1 VRINIEPRRL
11 LDQWWPVHAQVVL
24 DLQTV
29 NDSNVAMIQNILLI
43 AAGYL
48 FGSIST
54 AIIVCKLMRL
64 PDPRTEGSRNPGATN
79 VARLGGKKAAALT
92 LAGDLLK
99 GLLPVLIAK
108 ALHAEPAILAAT
120 ALAAFLG
127 HLYPVFFGFQ
137 GGKGVATALGVIYGL
152 YWPVGLL
159 TTGIWLAMAMVF
171 RYSSLAALTAI
182 LLMPACF
189 LWLLP
194 ETQKTPIV
202 IAMVVLTVLLFW
214 RHRSNIA
221 NLLSGKED
229 RISFG
234 KK

>member
-1 VRINIEPRRL
+1 VRFNIEPDRRL
-11 LDQWWPVHAQVVL
+11 DQSQAPLAQFALDARP
-24 DLQTV
+24 V
-29 NDSNVAMIQNILLI
+29 NDSNGAMTQNILLI
-43 AAGYL
+43 AGGYL

-54 AIIVCKLMRL
+54 AIIVCKLMGL
-64 PDPRTEGSRNPGATN
+64 PDPRTTGSRNPGATN

-92 LAGDLLK
+92 LAGDMLK
-99 GLLPVLIAK
+99 GLVPVLIAH
-108 ALHAEPAILAAT
+108 ALHASPTILAAT

-159 TTGIWLAMAMVF
+159 TTGIWLAMAIVF

-182 LLMPACF
+182 LLTPLCF

-194 ETQKTPIV
+194 ERPII
-202 IAMVVLTVLLFW
+202 IAMLVLTALLYW

-229 RISFG
+229 KISFG
-234 KK
+234 KH